1 MKNIFQKSPSKL
13 DEPINKVLLSMAD
26 VEPGSPESDKLTK
39 QLERLM
45 KLQAEEPRD
54 GISAD
59 TLAVVAGNLL
69 GILVIVAYE
78 QKHVMVS
85 KGLGLILRSKSS
97 SM

>member
-1 MKNIFQKSPSKL
+1 MVNIFQKTPSKL
-13 DEPINKVLLSMAD
+13 DEPINKLLISMSD
-26 VEPGSPESDKLTK
+26 VEPGSPESEKLTK

-45 KLQAEEPRD
+45 KLQSEEPRD

-69 GILVIVAYE
+69 GILTIVAYE

-85 KGLGLILRSKSS
+85 KAIGLILRSKQTN
-97 SM
+97 